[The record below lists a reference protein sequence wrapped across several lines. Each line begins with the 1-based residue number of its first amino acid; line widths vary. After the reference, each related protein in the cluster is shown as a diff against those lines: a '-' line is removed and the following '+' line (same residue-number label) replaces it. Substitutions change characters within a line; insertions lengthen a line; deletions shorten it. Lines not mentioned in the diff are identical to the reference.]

1 MSDFK
6 TTLYDD
12 LPPHKK
18 AFVLVT
24 FFLLKSPEFPSMLA
38 GASSVAFLWLYSAG
52 LRLEALAALVVAG
65 ILANVARD
73 RVKRMTRQ
81 AMRLAIAG
89 FGGLMAVLGGIEKE
103 MNGEAPPASSAA
115 PPSSPGKSQ
124 KGSVSPDVL
133 VVLFCCA
140 LAVGSAIATCFG
152 GR

>member
-6 TTLYDD
+6 ITLYDD

-24 FFLLKSPEFPSMLA
+24 FFLLKSLEFPSMLA

-52 LRLEALAALVVAG
+52 LRMEALAALVVAG

-73 RVKRMTRQ
+73 RVKRMTRR

-103 MNGEAPPASSAA
+103 TNGEAPSAA
-115 PPSSPGKSQ
+115 PPTRPDTSQ

-140 LAVGSAIATCFG
+140 LAVGSAVATCFG
-152 GR
+152 GL

>member
-6 TTLYDD
+6 ITLYDD

-18 AFVLVT
+18 AFVLVS

-38 GASSVAFLWLYSAG
+38 GASAVAFIWLVPAG
-52 LRLEALAALVVAG
+52 LRMEALAALVVAG

-73 RVKRMTRQ
+73 RVKRMTHQ

-103 MNGEAPPASSAA
+103 TNGEAPSAA
-115 PPSSPGKSQ
+115 PPTRPDTSQ

-140 LAVGSAIATCFG
+140 LAVGSAVATCFG
-152 GR
+152 GL

>member
-6 TTLYDD
+6 ITLYDD

-18 AFVLVT
+18 AFVLVS

-52 LRLEALAALVVAG
+52 LRMEALAALVVAG

-73 RVKRMTRQ
+73 RVKRMTQ
-81 AMRLAIAG
+81 AAMKIAIAG
-89 FGGLMAVLGGIEKE
+89 FGGLMAVLGSIEKE
-103 MNGEAPPASSAA
+103 MNGEAPPAA
-115 PPSSPGKSQ
+115 PPSSPDTSQ

-152 GR
+152 GL